1 MKNTM
6 IKIIASNF
14 LCITIALSNTFIATA
29 QTNCE
34 GISAPAYFSLHKNRQ
49 ASFTSVMDA
58 GTMQKYKIEWFVG
71 GKSIGS
77 VTKKGGESFVKKKS
91 TLTSQS
97 FSITGYYQKGSNWFI
112 SRNRIFPD
120 IKGALE
126 VRFDDEACDNSFVTS
141 PDLKV
146 TIKIK

>member
-1 MKNTM
+1 ML
-6 IKIIASNF
+6 KIFVTNF
-14 LCITIALSNTFIATA
+14 LCITMTLSNTFIATA

-91 TLTSQS
+91 SLTSQS
-97 FSITGYYQKGSNWFI
+97 FSITGYYKKGSNWLI

-120 IKGALE
+120 IKGAIE
-126 VRFDDEACDNSFVTS
+126 VRFDDGACDNSFVTS

>member
-1 MKNTM
+1 M
-6 IKIIASNF
+6 IKTIATNF
-14 LCITIALSNTFIATA
+14 LSITIAFSNTFIATA

-34 GISAPAYFSLHKNRQ
+34 GISTPAYFSLHKNRQ

-97 FSITGYYQKGSNWFI
+97 FSVTGYNQKGSTWLI

-126 VRFDDEACDNSFVTS
+126 IRFDDAACDNSFVTS

-146 TIKIK
+146 TIRIK

>member
-1 MKNTM
+1 MV
-6 IKIIASNF
+6 KIIATHC
-14 LCITIALSNTFIATA
+14 LCITIGLSNTFIATA

-49 ASFTSVMDA
+49 ASFTSIMDA

-97 FSITGYYQKGSNWFI
+97 ISITGYHQKGNNWFI
-112 SRNRIFPD
+112 SRNKIFPD

-126 VRFDDEACDNSFVTS
+126 VRFDDGACDNSFVTS

>member
-1 MKNTM
+1 M
-6 IKIIASNF
+6 IKIVTTIF
-14 LCITIALSNTFIATA
+14 LCITITVSNMFIAIA

-34 GISAPAYFSLHKNRQ
+34 GVSAPAYFSLHKNRQ

-71 GKSIGS
+71 GKSTGS

-97 FSITGYYQKGSNWFI
+97 FSITGYYQKGSNWLI

-120 IKGALE
+120 IKGAIE

>member
-1 MKNTM
+1 M
-6 IKIIASNF
+6 IKTIATNF
-14 LCITIALSNTFIATA
+14 LCITIAFSNTFIATA

-34 GISAPAYFSLHKNRQ
+34 GMSTPAYFSLHKNRQ

-91 TLTSQS
+91 PLPSQS
-97 FSITGYYQKGSNWFI
+97 FSVTGYNQKGSTWLI

-126 VRFDDEACDNSFVTS
+126 VRFDDAACDNSFVTS

-146 TIKIK
+146 TIRIK

>member
-1 MKNTM
+1 M
-6 IKIIASNF
+6 IKTIATNF
-14 LCITIALSNTFIATA
+14 LSITIAFSNTFIATA

-97 FSITGYYQKGSNWFI
+97 FSITGYYQKGSNWLI

-120 IKGALE
+120 IKGAIE
-126 VRFDDEACDNSFVTS
+126 IRFDDEACDNSFVTS

>member
-1 MKNTM
+1 M
-6 IKIIASNF
+6 IKTIATNF
-14 LCITIALSNTFIATA
+14 LSITIAFSNTFIATA

-91 TLTSQS
+91 TLTTQS
-97 FSITGYYQKGSNWFI
+97 FSVTGYYQKGGNWLI

-120 IKGALE
+120 IKGAIE
-126 VRFDDEACDNSFVTS
+126 VRFDDGACDNSFVTS

-146 TIKIK
+146 TITIK

>member
-1 MKNTM
+1 MTKL
-6 IKIIASNF
+6 IARNF
-14 LCITIALSNTFIATA
+14 LCITILLSNTFIATA

-34 GISAPAYFSLHKNRQ
+34 GISTPAYFSLHKNRQ

-97 FSITGYYQKGSNWFI
+97 FSVTGYYQKGSNWLI

-120 IKGALE
+120 IKGAIE
-126 VRFDDEACDNSFVTS
+126 VRFDDGACDNSFVTS

-146 TIKIK
+146 TITIK

>member
-1 MKNTM
+1 M
-6 IKIIASNF
+6 IKTIATNF
-14 LCITIALSNTFIATA
+14 LSITIAFSNTFIATA

-97 FSITGYYQKGSNWFI
+97 FSITGYYQKGSNWLK

-120 IKGALE
+120 IKGAIE

-146 TIKIK
+146 TIRIK

>member
-1 MKNTM
+1 M
-6 IKIIASNF
+6 IKIIATNF
-14 LCITIALSNTFIATA
+14 LCITLALSNTFIATA

-34 GISAPAYFSLHKNRQ
+34 GILAPAYFSLHKNRQ
-49 ASFTSVMDA
+49 ASFTSFIDA
-58 GTMQKYKIEWFVG
+58 GTMQKYKVEWFVG

-97 FSITGYYQKGSNWFI
+97 FSITGYYQQGSNWFI

-120 IKGALE
+120 IKGAIE
-126 VRFDDEACDNSFVTS
+126 VRFDDGACDNSFVTS

-146 TIKIK
+146 TITIK